1 MVVGEVEHGVPQAVE
16 GHEPRG
22 HEEQLFQGRFVVD
35 RVLRKK
41 QNKNGGKFNK
51 KNKDINSIKGLH
63 AKEQK
68 EQ

>member
-22 HEEQLFQGRFVVD
+22 HEKQLFQGRFVVD

-41 QNKNGGKFNK
+41 RRKTEGNFNNNNGK
-51 KNKDINSIKGLH
+51 I
-63 AKEQK
+63 
-68 EQ
+68 

>member
-35 RVLRKK
+35 RVLRKTK
-41 QNKNGGKFNK
+41 TKTGGNLIRKTN
-51 KNKDINSIKGLH
+51 INSRVGLYT
-63 AKEQK
+63 KEQ
-68 EQ
+68 

>member
-22 HEEQLFQGRFVVD
+22 HEKQLFQGRFVVD

-41 QNKNGGKFNK
+41 GEKRREILITITEKYKQ
-51 KNKDINSIKGLH
+51 
-63 AKEQK
+63 
-68 EQ
+68 